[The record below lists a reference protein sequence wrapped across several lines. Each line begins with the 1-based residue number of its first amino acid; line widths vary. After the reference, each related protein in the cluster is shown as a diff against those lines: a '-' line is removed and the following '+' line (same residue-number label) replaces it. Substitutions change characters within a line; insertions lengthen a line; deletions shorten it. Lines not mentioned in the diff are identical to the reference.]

1 MVAPLMA
8 CYHVVAGAAT
18 NWSKTEGLR
27 LGSLRGARCHPPHNL
42 PRWGICRGTI
52 RITTPSMLGAVCKCA
67 ARMLLSPTTR
77 RRLVSGRCKRES
89 RRTPTHRRTPCP
101 SRGPSRRRLC
111 RPRPCERAGIPKPA
125 KPTMKNH
132 PNQQMAH
139 STSYCRQ
146 KHQVLV
152 QKHSGGHTRF
162 TQPKKTGTGP
172 TQDAAGTCE
181 PSRPNHGTHG
191 GRLKGSQ
198 HLQSRN
204 RLPSRHLPS
213 PSHGPS
219 RRGTCRR
226 GYRQRVVL
234 TATVQWAGAPP
245 RLRVDTAMAAAGAM
259 PIVLAVDAIPL
270 TQLHAVLPR
279 PRRYA
284 RPTKTGTGTK

>member
-42 PRWGICRGTI
+42 PRWGICCSGTI
-52 RITTPSMLGAVCKCA
+52 RITTPAMLGAVCKCA

-162 TQPKKTGTGP
+162 TQPKKTGRRTDAGRSWHMRTLSAKPRYTWRP
-172 TQDAAGTCE
+172 TQGKPASPE
-181 PSRPNHGTHG
+181 PQPAPISAPPKPFPRPF
-191 GRLKGSQ
+191 
-198 HLQSRN
+198 
-204 RLPSRHLPS
+204 PARHLPARL
-213 PSHGPS
+213 PPT
-219 RRGTCRR
+219 RRSNRHRR
-226 GYRQRVVL
+226 V
-234 TATVQWAGAPP
+234 WAGAPCAWI
-245 RLRVDTAMAAAGAM
+245 RRWR
-259 PIVLAVDAIPL
+259 
-270 TQLHAVLPR
+270 R
-279 PRRYA
+279 PGQCRSSWQSTPSR
-284 RPTKTGTGTK
+284 

>member
-42 PRWGICRGTI
+42 PRWGICRSGTI

-152 QKHSGGHTRF
+152 QKHRGGTPGSHTRRKPAPDRRR
-162 TQPKKTGTGP
+162 TQLAHANPLGQTTAHMAADSREASISRAATGSRLGTSQALP
-172 TQDAAGTCE
+172 TALPGAA
-181 PSRPNHGTHG
+181 
-191 GRLKGSQ
+191 L
-198 HLQSRN
+198 
-204 RLPSRHLPS
+204 
-213 PSHGPS
+213 
-219 RRGTCRR
+219 
-226 GYRQRVVL
+226 
-234 TATVQWAGAPP
+234 AGA
-245 RLRVDTAMAAAGAM
+245 VTANASF
-259 PIVLAVDAIPL
+259 
-270 TQLHAVLPR
+270 
-279 PRRYA
+279 
-284 RPTKTGTGTK
+284 

>member
-234 TATVQWAGAPP
+234 TATVGFGPGRRRACAWI
-245 RLRVDTAMAAAGAM
+245 RRWR
-259 PIVLAVDAIPL
+259 
-270 TQLHAVLPR
+270 R
-279 PRRYA
+279 PGQCRSSWQSTPSR
-284 RPTKTGTGTK
+284 

>member
-42 PRWGICRGTI
+42 PRWGICRSAVARYGS
-52 RITTPSMLGAVCKCA
+52 RHLPCWVLCANARHACCCHQRLGGGLFQVDAKGRVEEHQLTDAPLVLPAALPAVAFA
-67 ARMLLSPTTR
+67 APA
-77 RRLVSGRCKRES
+77 LVN
-89 RRTPTHRRTPCP
+89 
-101 SRGPSRRRLC
+101 
-111 RPRPCERAGIPKPA
+111 ERAGIPKPA

-234 TATVQWAGAPP
+234 TATVGFGPGRRRACAWI
-245 RLRVDTAMAAAGAM
+245 RRWR
-259 PIVLAVDAIPL
+259 
-270 TQLHAVLPR
+270 R
-279 PRRYA
+279 PGQCRSSWQSTPSR
-284 RPTKTGTGTK
+284 